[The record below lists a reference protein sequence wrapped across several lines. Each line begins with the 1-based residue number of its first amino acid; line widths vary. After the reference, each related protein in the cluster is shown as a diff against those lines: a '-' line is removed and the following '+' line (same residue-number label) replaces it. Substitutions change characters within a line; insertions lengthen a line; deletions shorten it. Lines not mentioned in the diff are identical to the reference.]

1 MSHTEVLRRDNRL
14 KALFAWNQT
23 PSGNS
28 CGRFFNK
35 FKQAR
40 NQKVFPAM
48 QQHHIQNIPL
58 KKMTLDVDRSVIV
71 LYGSQEVGSLSLD
84 THANVIKMKS
94 TTTHAEQHLAEI
106 LSPSLDDVATHPV
119 FGDVRTV
126 EQLRTFM
133 EHHVFPVWDFM
144 SLLKFLQ
151 AELAP
156 GTWPWMPRPH
166 GDLVRLIND
175 IVTGEESDKLPK
187 AHRGESTHASH
198 FDLYLMAMREVG
210 ADTAPITAFL
220 EVVRSQGLDAALE
233 APMVPEPSRA
243 FMKDTFALLK
253 KGKAHRVAASFSF
266 GRENVIPGMFNS
278 LLAKLGI
285 GEDRAPIFHYYLKRH
300 AELDGDEHGPAAL
313 RLVAILCSDDPK
325 KLDEAVESAKEA
337 LASRARLWERV
348 QSVLPA

>member
-1 MSHTEVLRRDNRL
+1 MTAMT
-14 KALFAWNQT
+14 ALLT
-23 PSGNS
+23 P
-28 CGRFFNK
+28 
-35 FKQAR
+35 
-40 NQKVFPAM
+40 
-48 QQHHIQNIPL
+48 
-58 KKMTLDVDRSVIV
+58 
-71 LYGSQEVGSLSLD
+71 
-84 THANVIKMKS
+84 
-94 TTTHAEQHLAEI
+94 AEQHLSDA
-106 LSPSLDDVATHPV
+106 LKASLEAVETHPV
-119 FGDVRTV
+119 FGAVRT
-126 EQLRTFM
+126 EPQLRSFM

-156 GTWPWMPRPH
+156 SSWPWMPRPH

-187 AHRGESTHASH
+187 SHRKESSHASH

-210 ADTAPITAFL
+210 ADTAPIASFL
-220 EVVRSQGLDAALE
+220 EVVRLQGLDAALD

-243 FMKDTFALLK
+243 FMKETFALLRE
-253 KGKAHRVAASFSF
+253 GKAHNVAASFSF

-313 RLVAILCSDDPK
+313 RLVATLCGDDTA
-325 KLDEAVESAKEA
+325 KLAEAIEAAKAA
-337 LASRARLWERV
+337 LSSRATFWDRV
-348 QSVLPA
+348 LAALKA

>member
-1 MSHTEVLRRDNRL
+1 MNVELTSTEQQLADAL
-14 KALFAWNQT
+14 KT
-23 PSGNS
+23 
-28 CGRFFNK
+28 
-35 FKQAR
+35 
-40 NQKVFPAM
+40 
-48 QQHHIQNIPL
+48 
-58 KKMTLDVDRSVIV
+58 
-71 LYGSQEVGSLSLD
+71 SLEAVES
-84 THANVIKMKS
+84 
-94 TTTHAEQHLAEI
+94 
-106 LSPSLDDVATHPV
+106 HPV
-119 FGDVRTV
+119 FGSLQS
-126 EQLRTFM
+126 EAQLRTFM

-151 AELAP
+151 AKLAP
-156 GTWPWMPRPH
+156 ATWPWMPRPH

-187 AHRGESTHASH
+187 SHRSEATHASH

-210 ADTAPITAFL
+210 ADTVPITGFL
-220 EVVRSQGLDAALE
+220 EIVRTQGLDAALD

-253 KGKAHRVAASFSF
+253 QGEAHRVAASFSF

-313 RLVAILCSDDPK
+313 RLVATLCANDPK
-325 KLDEAVESAKEA
+325 KLDEAVESAKAA
-337 LASRARLWERV
+337 LASRARFWGSV
-348 QSVLPA
+348 QATLST